1 MTHPVFVIAEAGV
14 NHNGDQELGYR
25 LVDAAAEAGADAV
38 KFQTFTADELVS
50 RSAPKA
56 AYQERTTDASE
67 SHYSMIRRLE
77 LSEQMHVDLME
88 HAKKRGIRFL
98 STPFGSS
105 SLRLLCERLGL
116 DLIKVGS
123 GELTNLPFLVEVGRL
138 SRRVILS
145 TGIGRIGEV
154 EQALAALAWGFTS
167 DTALHPSGDDLWRAF
182 SGERAQAALRE
193 RVTLLHCTTEYPAP
207 VEDVNLRAMD
217 TLRHA
222 FGLPVGYSDH
232 TAGIHVPVAAVARGA
247 SVLEKHLTLDRTLP
261 GPDQEAS
268 LEPSEFASMVEHV
281 RGIEQALGDGVK
293 HPRASELPNLAV
305 ARKSLVAAVP
315 IAKDEPFTEANLT
328 MKRPGNGLSPS
339 MYWSLLGQRATRQYD
354 ADELIR

>member
-1 MTHPVFVIAEAGV
+1 VTKPVFVVAEAGV
-14 NHNGDQELGYR
+14 NHNGDPELGHQ

-50 RSAPKA
+50 RGAPKA
-56 AYQERTTDASE
+56 AYQERTTGTSE
-67 SHYSMIRRLE
+67 SQYAMIHRLE
-77 LSEQMHVDLME
+77 LSEQMHVHLME

-138 SRRVILS
+138 ARRVILS
-145 TGIGRIGEV
+145 TGIGTIGEV
-154 EQALAALAWGFTS
+154 EQALAALAWGFTADATS
-167 DTALHPSGDDLWRAF
+167 PPSHDELWRAF
-182 SGERAQAALRE
+182 SGERAQDALRE

-207 VEDVNLRAMD
+207 FEDVNLRAMD
-217 TLRHA
+217 TLRRA

-232 TAGIHVPVAAVARGA
+232 TLGIHVAVAAVARGA

-261 GPDQEAS
+261 GPDHEAS
-268 LEPSEFASMVEHV
+268 LEPHEFASMVEQVHS
-281 RGIEQALGDGVK
+281 IEQALGDGVK
-293 HPRASELPNLAV
+293 RPRASELSNLAV

-328 MKRPGNGLSPS
+328 MKRPGNGLPPS
-339 MYWSLLGQRATRQYD
+339 MYWSLLGRRSTRQYD